1 MSDETEAGT
10 PLGSAVRQAARES
23 RLGRLWRRTAAA
35 VRSSYLYC
43 WLTAEPKPEVIVI
56 DLRETWTVGPFIRL
70 LDATFDRLLPAFD
83 DSRIAS
89 AIRPGVRY
97 TLAAP
102 AVVVGLAVLVVGL
115 SLGLV
120 SAAGGTLGTT
130 RLGLTV
136 GVVIA
141 GIIATRERR
150 SWTELRETR
159 PVELLVAV
167 LEPPEPPDESE
178 SSAAPTEETGDPT
191 APDTDDP
198 HPPEQDANTDDQTP
212 TEQ

>member
-1 MSDETEAGT
+1 M
-10 PLGSAVRQAARES
+10 
-23 RLGRLWRRTAAA
+23 
-35 VRSSYLYC
+35 
-43 WLTAEPKPEVIVI
+43 I

-89 AIRPGVRY
+89 AIRAGVRY

-136 GVVIA
+136 GAVVA
-141 GIIATRERR
+141 GVIATRERR
-150 SWTELRETR
+150 SWAALRETR

-167 LEPPEPPDESE
+167 LEPPAPPDESE
-178 SSAAPTEETGDPT
+178 SSAALTDGKRDPT
-191 APDTDDP
+191 APDTDEP
-198 HPPEQDANTDDQTP
+198 NPPEQDATTDDQTP
-212 TEQ
+212 AEQNP